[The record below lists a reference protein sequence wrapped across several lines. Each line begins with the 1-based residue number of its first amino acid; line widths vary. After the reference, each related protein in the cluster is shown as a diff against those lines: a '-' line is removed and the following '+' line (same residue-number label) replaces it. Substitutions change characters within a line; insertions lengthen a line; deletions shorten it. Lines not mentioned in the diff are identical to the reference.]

1 MSLAVEDRYNRPLR
15 DLRVSVTDRCN
26 FRCPYCMPAEKFGH
40 DYVFMPKDE
49 ILGFEE
55 ILRVVGL
62 MVPLG
67 VRKLR
72 LTGGEPLLR
81 HGIHE
86 LIRGIRQIPGIEDIA
101 LTTNGTL
108 LERMAGQLRR
118 EGLNRL
124 TVSLDSMD
132 PEVFSVMNGG
142 RLSLDHVLGGIAA
155 AERAGFSG
163 IKINCVVQKGVND
176 HAILDLARH
185 FRGTGHIVR
194 FIEYMDVGTRNGWK
208 LDEVMSAQEI
218 LHRIDQAM
226 PLEAVDSNYVG
237 EVARRYRYQDG
248 SGEIGVITSVSQPF
262 CGDCS
267 RARLTTDGR
276 LVTCLFAQTGTDLR
290 SMLRDGTSDDVL
302 GARIREIWKGR
313 DDRYSEERA
322 SRSGEESES
331 DTSPSERR
339 VEMYEVGG

>member
-1 MSLAVEDRYNRPLR
+1 MSLTVRDRYERPLR

-40 DYVFMPKDE
+40 DYVFMPKDQ
-49 ILGFEE
+49 ILDFEE
-55 ILRVVGL
+55 ILRVLTLV
-62 MVPLG
+62 VPLG

-81 HGIHE
+81 HGLHE
-86 LIRGIRQIPGIEDIA
+86 LIRGARQIPGIEDIA

-108 LERMAGQLRR
+108 LGRMAGQLRR
-118 EGLNRL
+118 EGLSRL
-124 TVSLDSMD
+124 TVSLDSLD
-132 PEVFSVMNGG
+132 PEVFSIMNGG

-155 AERAGFSG
+155 AEEAGFTG

-176 HAILDLARH
+176 HAIVDLARH
-185 FRGTGHIVR
+185 FQGSGHIVR

-208 LDEVMSAQEI
+208 LDEVLTAQEI
-218 LHRIDQAM
+218 LDRIDQSM
-226 PLEAVDSNYVG
+226 PLEPMDSNYVG
-237 EVARRYRYQDG
+237 EVARRYRYRDG

-276 LVTCLFAQTGTDLR
+276 LVTCLFASRGTDLR
-290 SMLRDGTSDDVL
+290 TLLRDGTSDEVL
-302 GARIREIWKGR
+302 SARIREIWQGR

-322 SRSGEESES
+322 GLAGEEA
-331 DTSPSERR
+331 DDDSPSSTRR